1 MLLDPADSKEMQL
14 QLFLEK
20 QQYHHHHQKQQQ
32 KAKMSKKYVFV
43 HDCTHKDGLTYLR
56 GGC

>member
-14 QLFLEK
+14 QLLLKK

-32 KAKMSKKYVFV
+32 KPKEYVFV
-43 HDCTHKDGLTYLR
+43 HDCRHKYCLTYLR
-56 GGC
+56 VGC